1 MNTKPNNLCVY
12 LNTNFTPNWKS
23 HAQRDS
29 SSNTIFATPQL
40 AEFLAR
46 FSTAHNVADLIKKW
60 CADGC
65 TPQNPDL
72 SIPQANAASSDVI
85 EHNQR
90 TALQSPDTVNLT
102 DANPVVNEPALFTD
116 YTFTTK
122 KSGRPIIDK
131 EVSLQNNQSVND
143 DAIEVPDNKNMNK
156 ATQDADELPTQENL
170 DDDADMTNHEDE
182 ELVTTNAAR
191 AVAATLAPGQIERN
205 GKAIATSNTVVNA
218 NAGVTAAIDD
228 ANAPDEEI
236 VAANLV
242 PAIANTSDSEE
253 TPRRWERNG
262 KMQERSEEHKTKM
275 QERSEEHN
283 KKMQERTIAFERD
296 LKIKNS
302 LDIKSMLE
310 SCLDL
315 PGLSEAERGV
325 YRAHIHNMVT
335 NLVKLATGVE
345 ASTAV
350 PAIAAPPPAP
360 AVNVTV
366 NNSPTNTNA
375 PNVTTNNTNT
385 NENEVTPAANA
396 DGAREVTPEERR
408 WLELWPKRGTLENA
422 DLAIS
427 DFFMDPNE
435 SEHAR
440 YSDLLRSK
448 PGIVNTFGR
457 RLAKSWRNTHGMQ
470 DIPEQL
476 GTVQNVQT
484 GFHAPNCKRY
494 FEADRPLMRSV
505 AAGLLR

>member
-1 MNTKPNNLCVY
+1 
-12 LNTNFTPNWKS
+12 
-23 HAQRDS
+23 
-29 SSNTIFATPQL
+29 
-40 AEFLAR
+40 
-46 FSTAHNVADLIKKW
+46 
-60 CADGC
+60 
-65 TPQNPDL
+65 
-72 SIPQANAASSDVI
+72 
-85 EHNQR
+85 
-90 TALQSPDTVNLT
+90 
-102 DANPVVNEPALFTD
+102 
-116 YTFTTK
+116 
-122 KSGRPIIDK
+122 
-131 EVSLQNNQSVND
+131 
-143 DAIEVPDNKNMNK
+143 MNK

-218 NAGVTAAIDD
+218 NADVTAAIDD
-228 ANAPDEEI
+228 AKAPDEEI
-236 VAANLV
+236 VTLNAAGATVTTLA
-242 PAIANTSDSEE
+242 PGQF
-253 TPRRWERNG
+253 ERNG
-262 KMQERSEEHKTKM
+262 KTDSELKRKRDSEMMDCELQERKRQQQRLDEEHDMKMQERRLQLQQIELQMQERSEEHKTKM
-275 QERSEEHN
+275 QERSEEHKN
-283 KKMQERTIAFERD
+283 KMQERSEEHKNNMHERKITFERD
-296 LKIKNS
+296 LKIKHS